1 MTDEQMAALPLS
13 GDRFHGDWNYWNYTI
28 SPAGSP
34 QHRLSVLSSVLSQ
47 SPTISYLPPLT

>member
-1 MTDEQMAALPLS
+1 MTDEQMAALSLS